1 MHHVSFA
8 SKRAGGKLL
17 RRDFSIFAS
26 QQTLVELGRTLLHIA
41 RLSHWRRA
49 YTRGI
54 EWRLELSGSC
64 VVAAFLLKDQ
74 AAAVPLGSGG
84 MRGRTSFAAL
94 AALGGVKSMIAP
106 EIGFRWR
113 RIMIPPAV
121 DGRRSP
127 SPSDFRSHTALGSHH
142 PCCHHFGHC
151 AITRN
156 SLGQFDIGSV
166 LSEQLGRPQPAVT
179 AALVAFDLDDI
190 VRVVR
195 EGVE

>member
-54 EWRLELSGSC
+54 EWRFELSGGC
-64 VVAAFLLKDQ
+64 QVVAAFLFERPGGERSL
-74 AAAVPLGSGG
+74 LGSGG

-94 AALGGVKSMIAP
+94 AALG
-106 EIGFRWR
+106 
-113 RIMIPPAV
+113 
-121 DGRRSP
+121 
-127 SPSDFRSHTALGSHH
+127 
-142 PCCHHFGHC
+142 
-151 AITRN
+151 
-156 SLGQFDIGSV
+156 
-166 LSEQLGRPQPAVT
+166 
-179 AALVAFDLDDI
+179 
-190 VRVVR
+190 
-195 EGVE
+195 